1 MARFKFGKSKKK
13 QPEESDISMTSAEH
27 DHSSVDHSQFHD
39 EPPKASPTLKKTTGF
54 DDHVNTNT
62 IIPKV
67 DITGDAVSPWKRHK
81 LLQSP
86 FPRYR
91 HAASAISSDKNEIF
105 LMGGLKEGSVF
116 GDTWKIYPQNLSGDS
131 FIAKNVEIANNNNPP
146 ARVGHSAVLCGN
158 AFIIYGGDTVDT
170 DFNGYPDNNFYLFNI
185 NNNKYT
191 IPSHILNKP
200 NGRYGH
206 TIGVISLNSNS
217 SRLYLFGGQLES
229 EVFNDLYYFELNTF
243 KSPKAR
249 WELIEPVNNFKPPPV
264 ANHSMS
270 VYKNKIYIFGGIYNN
285 EKISN
290 DLWCFDALTNKWSQL
305 PTTGNVPLPVNEH
318 SSCIINDKLYI
329 YGGNDFHGLIYDTL
343 YVLDLHSLV
352 WSQLLSS
359 ANSNGPGPRCGH
371 TMSYLPNFNRIII
384 MGGDK
389 NDYVYSD
396 PDNFDTYE
404 NYNGEEYGTMLYGLD
419 LALVDTFLDS
429 QVNANAVG
437 FGSVPGVAGKS
448 PPKKVAAS
456 ASANPYSKR
465 PESPSPSIQDANR
478 QSLQRHARSFSA
490 GPEDFRTPTGSPT
503 RQLSSNDHD
512 YQEEPSNGVNPI
524 VVGAAAAGTAAAA
537 AIAGSNII
545 LNSTDSSIAPLK
557 ISKNINSLES
567 PSNNNDFVDV
577 DVPSSANMSV
587 NEKDHDE
594 LNDLDEIKTKNFLS
608 SKEKSSEGSYHNG
621 HASLLDNYNYVDEVR
636 NDNNTT
642 PIITKDS
649 SNFDKPSILN
659 KKELKIDDD
668 EVDDDKTP
676 QAESFSPIQ
685 SRSNSQSQPIPSKQR
700 GLLGAL
706 NGANRSND
714 DSKVKKII
722 NELNSEL
729 NELKSSTKVQMQNA
743 TERIANL
750 ERENEA
756 LKAENDTFNQGEHV
770 EKINTL
776 NKQLEERD
784 LVIQELKGAIGP
796 ENLAI
801 NDGEEIPVDA
811 ENSRGL
817 TELSKHKLERL
828 ELNNKLLYLEQEN
841 KSLTEKFDKFEPF
854 MNNQIGQL
862 SDFQKIIKVQ
872 EEKIHKLS
880 QQVRDEQVLHK
891 EINDWKVKYDNLSLE
906 FDNFKTI
913 HGDDDIIGDEFEGE
927 EGDVSGLGET
937 GALGSNRSI
946 LSTATGRKSKKDI
959 SSHLENLVNLW
970 NVKNA
975 APSIEGG
982 AVDDE
987 VASRSIGSP
996 QENPMIAKLQHQV
1009 DDLLRTSKAQQAGSS
1024 AEVRALQEDLNQK
1037 LQSLK
1042 TFEENYRDALQ
1053 SVNNTSKAL
1062 NLTQDELK
1070 NQRGVIEKL
1079 VKENNELKIFKKA
1092 SRRNSSRLTTPIPE
1106 DKFSGS
1112 ETPIAETEA
1121 DNEDEDDGITSAHF
1135 SMKIKDLEADLYILK
1150 QERDQLKESV
1160 TSLQKQLYLSQNGQ

>member
-1 MARFKFGKSKKK
+1 MARFKFGKKKK
-13 QPEESDISMTSAEH
+13 QVEDPDTSMTSAEQ
-27 DHSSVDHSQFHD
+27 DHSSINQSQVHE
-39 EPPKASPTLKKTTGF
+39 EPLVSSPPLKNAGGF
-54 DDHVNTNT
+54 DDAHHPSTVV
-62 IIPKV
+62 PKV

-81 LLQSP
+81 LLESP

-116 GDTWKIYPQNLSGDS
+116 GDTWKISPQNATGDS
-131 FIAKNVEIANNNNPP
+131 FIAKNIEIANNNNPP

-305 PTTGNVPLPVNEH
+305 PTTGSVPLPVNEH
-318 SSCIINDKLYI
+318 SSCVINDKLYI

-343 YVLDLHSLV
+343 YVLDLHTLV
-352 WSQLLSS
+352 WSQLVQS
-359 ANSNGPGPRCGH
+359 ASINGPGPRCGH
-371 TMSYLPNFNRIII
+371 TMSYVPNLNRVII

-396 PDNFDTYE
+396 PDNFETYE
-404 NYNGEEYGTMLYGLD
+404 NYNGEEFGTMLYGLD
-419 LALVDTFLDS
+419 LNLVDSFLDS
-429 QVNANAVG
+429 HANAAAAG
-437 FGSVPGVAGKS
+437 FAKAS
-448 PPKKVAAS
+448 PKKVAAS

-465 PESPSPSIQDANR
+465 PESPSPSIQEANR

-503 RQLSSNDHD
+503 RQPISNDHD
-512 YQEEPSNGVNPI
+512 AYHDESTNGLNPLVI
-524 VVGAAAAGTAAAA
+524 GAGSAAATGSVAAAVA
-537 AIAGSNII
+537 ATTHLTSD
-545 LNSTDSSIAPLK
+545 SSSIAPLNVN
-557 ISKNINSLES
+557 KNLSPLET
-567 PSNNNDFVDV
+567 SNYNEFVDV

-587 NEKDHDE
+587 NEKDRDE
-594 LNDLDEIKTKNFLS
+594 LTDLDEIKSKNFLS
-608 SKEKSSEGSYHNG
+608 SDKGANDGSYHNG
-621 HASLLDNYNYVDEVR
+621 HASFLDNYNYVDEAR
-636 NDNNTT
+636 GENNTT
-642 PIITKDS
+642 PIIGKDT
-649 SNFDKPSILN
+649 SNFDKPSVLN
-659 KKELKIDDD
+659 TKELKHDE

-676 QAESFSPIQ
+676 QAESFTPIQ
-685 SRSNSQSQPIPSKQR
+685 SRSNSQSQAIPPKQR

-706 NGANRSND
+706 NGANRSQD
-714 DSKVKKII
+714 DSKIKKII

-729 NELKSSTKVQMQNA
+729 TELKASTKLQMQNA

-750 ERENEA
+750 ERENES
-756 LKAENDTFNQGEHV
+756 LKRENDTFNKSDHV
-770 EKINTL
+770 EKINSL
-776 NKQLEERD
+776 NKQLAEKD
-784 LVIQELKGAIGP
+784 DVIQELKGAIGP
-796 ENLAI
+796 DALAI
-801 NDGEEIPVDA
+801 KEGEEETPIAP

-817 TELSKHKLERL
+817 TELSKYKLERL

-880 QQVRDEQVLHK
+880 LQVRDEQVLHK
-891 EINDWKVKYDNLSLE
+891 EINDWKSKFENLSLE
-906 FDNFKTI
+906 FENFKTI
-913 HGDDDIIGDEFEGE
+913 HGDDEISGDEFEGE
-927 EGDVSGLGET
+927 HEADVSGLGGEA
-937 GALGSNRSI
+937 GGIASSNRSI
-946 LSTATGRKSKKDI
+946 MSTATGRKSKRDI

-970 NVKNA
+970 SVKNA
-975 APSIEGG
+975 STSAEGGIEG
-982 AVDDE
+982 D
-987 VASRSIGSP
+987 VASSRSMETP
-996 QENPMIAKLQHQV
+996 LENPMIAKLQHQV
-1009 DDLLRTSKAQQAGSS
+1009 DDLLRTSKAQQAGYA
-1024 AEVRALQEDLNQK
+1024 AEIRNLQEDLNQK

-1062 NLTQDELK
+1062 NSTQDELS
-1070 NQRGVIEKL
+1070 NQRAVIEKL

-1092 SRRNSSRLTTPIPE
+1092 SRRNSSRITTPIPGE
-1106 DKFSGS
+1106 FAGS
-1112 ETPIAETEA
+1112 ESPIAEVEGEHEDDA
-1121 DNEDEDDGITSAHF
+1121 EDEGINSAHF
-1135 SMKIKDLEADLYILK
+1135 FMKIKDLEADLYILK

-1160 TSLQKQLYLSQNGQ
+1160 TSLQKQLYLSQNGH